1 MNPAEYERMY
11 RYEDHYWWFVS
22 RRELVDAL
30 VRQLP
35 LPPRPV
41 IVDVGCGTGATAVQ
55 LQRYGMV
62 LAVDIS
68 PLALSWSRQRGLEA
82 LLLAAAERL
91 PLLTES
97 VDVIVATDILEHL
110 DDDVAV
116 LREFHRVLKPGGH
129 VVVTVP
135 AYRILWSEHDL
146 ALMHRRRYVASV
158 LAKRARMAGFEV
170 TRLTYALFFLFPL
183 ALVMRLLKRRP
194 APDREPQAQL
204 PALPEWLNRFLLRI
218 QRVETALLKYV
229 RFPWG
234 VSVVAVLRKGDE

>member
-22 RRELVDAL
+22 RRELVDSL
-30 VRQLP
+30 VRRLP
-35 LPPRPV
+35 LAPDAV
-41 IVDVGCGTGATAVQ
+41 IIDVGCGTGATAVQ
-55 LQRYGMV
+55 LRNYGRV
-62 LAVDIS
+62 IGVDIS
-68 PLALSWSRQRGLEA
+68 PLALAWSRQRGLSD

-91 PLLTES
+91 PIARES

-116 LREFHRVLKPGGH
+116 LREFHRTLKPGGF

-135 AYRILWSEHDL
+135 AYSILWSEHDL
-146 ALMHRRRYVASV
+146 ALMHRRRYVARV
-158 LAKRARMAGFEV
+158 LAHRSRAAGFEIV
-170 TRLTYALFFLFPL
+170 RLTYALFFLFPF

-194 APDREPQAQL
+194 PPGKEPEAQL
-204 PALPEWLNRFLLRI
+204 PPLPPWLNHLLIRF
-218 QRVETALLKYV
+218 QRFETAMLAHM

-234 VSVVAVLRKGDE
+234 VSVVAVLRKR

>member
-22 RRELVDAL
+22 RRELVDSL

-35 LPPRPV
+35 LPSHPV
-41 IVDVGCGTGATAVQ
+41 IVDVGCGTGATAAQ
-55 LQRYGMV
+55 LQQHGAV
-62 LAVDIS
+62 IGVDIS
-68 PLALSWSRQRGLEA
+68 PLALSWSQQRGLNN

-91 PLLTES
+91 PVAHES

-116 LREFHRVLKPGGH
+116 LKEFYRALKPGGY
-129 VVVTVP
+129 VVITVP
-135 AYRILWSEHDL
+135 AYSILWSEHDL
-146 ALMHRRRYVASV
+146 ALMHRRRYVAGV
-158 LAKRARMAGFEV
+158 LAKRGRTAGFEV
-170 TRLTYALFFLFPL
+170 VRLTYALFFLFPL

-194 APDREPQAQL
+194 PPGKQPEAQL
-204 PALPEWLNRFLLRI
+204 PPLPEWLNRFLIWVQRI
-218 QRVETALLKYV
+218 ETTLLSRL

-234 VSVVAVLRKGDE
+234 VSVVAVLRKP

>member
-11 RYEDHYWWFVS
+11 RLEDDYWWFVS

-30 VRQLP
+30 IHHLCLP
-35 LPPRPV
+35 VNPV
-41 IVDVGCGTGATAVQ
+41 IVDVGCGTGATAALLCKHGSVI
-55 LQRYGMV
+55 G
-62 LAVDIS
+62 VDVS
-68 PLALSWSRQRGLEA
+68 PLALTWCRKRGLHN

-91 PLLTES
+91 PIATGS
-97 VDVIVATDILEHL
+97 VDVIVATDLLEHL

-116 LREFHRVLKPGGH
+116 LHEFYRALKPGGY

-158 LAKRARMAGFEV
+158 LAQRCRAAGFEIV
-170 TRLTYALFFLFPL
+170 RLTYALFFLFPL
-183 ALVMRLLKRRP
+183 ALVMRFFKRNP
-194 APDREPQAQL
+194 PPGKQPEAQL
-204 PALPEWLNRFLLRI
+204 PPLPLWLNRLLIRFQRI
-218 QRVETALLKYV
+218 ETALLARL

-234 VSVVAVLRKGDE
+234 VSVVAVLRKP

>member
-30 VRQLP
+30 VRQLS
-35 LPPRPV
+35 LPPNPV
-41 IVDVGCGTGATAVQ
+41 IVDVGCGTGATAVL
-55 LQRYGMV
+55 LQQYGMV
-62 LAVDIS
+62 VGVDIS

-91 PLLTES
+91 PLLSES

-116 LREFHRVLKPGGH
+116 LEEFRRVLRPGGC

-146 ALMHRRRYVASV
+146 ALMHRRRYIASV
-158 LAKRARMAGFEV
+158 LAKRARLAGFEIAK
-170 TRLTYALFFLFPL
+170 LTYALFFLFPL

-194 APDREPQAQL
+194 PPHKEPEAQL
-204 PALPEWLNRFLLRI
+204 PPLPQWLNQLLIRF
-218 QRVETALLKYV
+218 QRMETALLKRV

-234 VSVVAVLRKGDE
+234 VSVVAVLRKP

>member
-22 RRELVDAL
+22 RRELVDSL
-30 VRQLP
+30 VRRLP
-35 LPPRPV
+35 LPHHAI
-41 IVDVGCGTGATAVQ
+41 IVDVGCGTGATAMQ
-55 LQRYGMV
+55 LRRYGTV
-62 LAVDIS
+62 IGIDIS
-68 PLALSWSRQRGLEA
+68 LLALSWSRQRGLNN

-91 PLLTES
+91 PIAHEC

-116 LREFHRVLKPGGH
+116 LKEFYRALKPGGY
-129 VVVTVP
+129 VVITVP
-135 AYRILWSEHDL
+135 AYSILWSEHDL
-146 ALMHRRRYVASV
+146 ALMHRRRYVAHV
-158 LAKRARMAGFEV
+158 LAKRSCAAGFEI

-194 APDREPQAQL
+194 APGKEPEAQL
-204 PALPEWLNRFLLRI
+204 PSLPAWLNRLLIRVQRI
-218 QRVETALLKYV
+218 ETAMLSHL

-234 VSVVAVLRKGDE
+234 VSVVAVLRKP

>member
-11 RYEDHYWWFVS
+11 RYEDRYWWFVS
-22 RRELVDAL
+22 RRELVDSL
-30 VRQLP
+30 VRRLP
-35 LPPRPV
+35 LTSRPV

-55 LQRYGMV
+55 LQRYGTV
-62 LAVDIS
+62 IGVDIS
-68 PLALSWSRQRGLEA
+68 PLALAWSRQRGLGN
-82 LLLAAAERL
+82 LLLSAAERL
-91 PLLTES
+91 PLAHES

-116 LREFHRVLKPGGH
+116 LKEFYRVLKPGGY

-135 AYRILWSEHDL
+135 AYSILWSEHDL

-158 LAKRARMAGFEV
+158 LAKRSRAAGFEIV
-170 TRLTYALFFLFPL
+170 RLTYALFFLFPL

-194 APDREPQAQL
+194 PPDKEPEAQL
-204 PALPEWLNRFLLRI
+204 PPLPEWLNRFLIRFQRI
-218 QRVETALLKYV
+218 ETAMLARL

-234 VSVVAVLRKGDE
+234 VSVVAVLRKP

>member
-22 RRELVDAL
+22 RRELVDSL
-30 VRQLP
+30 VRRLP
-35 LPPRPV
+35 IPPEAV

-55 LQRYGMV
+55 LQNYGRV
-62 LAVDIS
+62 IGVDIS
-68 PLALSWSRQRGLEA
+68 PLALAWSRKRGLSN

-91 PLLTES
+91 PIAPET

-116 LREFHRVLKPGGH
+116 LKEFHRTLKRGAY

-135 AYRILWSEHDL
+135 AYSILWSEHDL
-146 ALMHRRRYVASV
+146 ALMHRRRYVARV
-158 LAKRARMAGFEV
+158 LAQRSRAAGFEIV
-170 TRLTYALFFLFPL
+170 RLTYALFFLFPL

-194 APDREPQAQL
+194 PPDKDPEAQL
-204 PALPEWLNRFLLRI
+204 PPLPAWLNHFLIRFQRI
-218 QRVETALLKYV
+218 ETALLTRV

-234 VSVVAVLRKGDE
+234 VSVVAVLRKP